1 MHAGIPLKSQLFNC
15 PNDTRER
22 EEGAARDRFSI
33 QGLDTG
39 VSPCPSPHLKG
50 NLSVIKKSMS

>member
-1 MHAGIPLKSQLFNC
+1 MHAGIPLKSQLFN
-15 PNDTRER
+15 DMRERER
-22 EEGAARDRFSI
+22 EEGAARDRFSV